1 MSDTPQQEEQQDVPA
16 ARHDDP
22 QARQMPKAPEDR
34 GGESVA
40 GAAGPDDDAPVDEGT
55 ATAPKAREFPRPADC
70 SLNLGVIGNCAFSAL
85 IDGRARVV
93 WCCLPRFDGDPVFN
107 ALLHPGEGAAAWG
120 FEIEDFAH
128 AKQWYEPNTAVLRTQ
143 LFDSAGQGIEITDF
157 APRFYSR
164 ARYFR
169 PLMLVRR
176 VRPIAGAPRMRVALD
191 PRFQWGAQE
200 PVEVT
205 RGSNHIRYVGPDVT
219 LRLNTDASIS
229 HILSRQPFVVSREY
243 NFMFGV
249 DETLLDGIADTARRF
264 EQETI
269 AYWRVWSKRLAIPF
283 EYQDAVIRAAITL
296 KMSLYEDTGA
306 IVAAMTTSIPE
317 APDSQ
322 RNWDYRYCWLRDA
335 FFVVRAL
342 NSLSEVGTMED
353 YLRWL
358 GNVVIG
364 SHGEHIQPL
373 YGIGLERELP
383 ESFVE
388 SLPGYRGMG
397 PVRVGNQAQEH
408 FQHDVYGNIVLGAAQ
423 AFHDHRLL
431 QRAGEAEFPHLEA
444 VGERA
449 IAVYGTPDAGMWEL
463 RTRARVHTSSAL
475 MSWAACDRLA
485 MIARALDKTARAEA
499 ASSGKPA
506 ENRIN
511 FAERAAYWHGHAS
524 RMREEIL
531 AKSWSEERQAFAES
545 FGGRELDASIL
556 LMAEVGLIDA
566 RDPRFVST
574 VDAMEK
580 TLCDGP
586 YMRRYEA
593 ADDFG
598 KPETAFNI
606 CTFWRIDAL
615 AKIGRKAEARQIFE
629 TMLAARN
636 PLGLLSEDTHPVTGE
651 MWGNFPQTYSMV
663 GIINAAMRLSAPWDS
678 AI

>member
-1 MSDTPQQEEQQDVPA
+1 MTDNNEANKALIDEATLATPAEAPPEFPPA
-16 ARHDDP
+16 AP
-22 QARQMPKAPEDR
+22 ASL
-34 GGESVA
+34 SV
-40 GAAGPDDDAPVDEGT
+40 
-55 ATAPKAREFPRPADC
+55 
-70 SLNLGVIGNCAFSAL
+70 GVIGNCAFSAL
-85 IDGRARVV
+85 VDQRARIV
-93 WCCLPRFDGDPVFN
+93 WCCLPRFDGEPVFN
-107 ALLHPGEGAAAWG
+107 ALLDNSDNGSAWAI
-120 FEIEDFAH
+120 ELEDFAT
-128 AKQWYEPNTAVLRTQ
+128 AEQEYEHNTAVLRTR
-143 LFDSAGQGIEITDF
+143 LYDSKGQGIEITDF
-157 APRFYSR
+157 APRFFSR
-164 ARYFR
+164 SRYFR
-169 PLMLVRR
+169 PLSIVRR
-176 VRPIAGAPRMRVALD
+176 VRPVAGAPRIRITLE
-191 PRFQWGAQE
+191 PRFQWGE
-200 PVEVT
+200 TRPTIT
-205 RGSNHIRYVGPDVT
+205 RGSNHIRYVGPDTT
-219 LRLNTDASIS
+219 LRLTTDAPVS
-229 HILSRQPFVVSREY
+229 HILSRQPFVMARDY
-243 NFMFGV
+243 HFILGA
-249 DETLLDGIADTARRF
+249 DETLTDGIADTVRHF

-269 AYWRVWSKRLAIPF
+269 SYWRTWSKRLAIPF
-283 EYQDAVIRAAITL
+283 EWQEAVIRAAITL

-317 APDSQ
+317 APGSQ

-358 GNVVIG
+358 TNVVVG
-364 SHGEHIQPL
+364 SRGEHIQPL
-373 YGIGLERELP
+373 YGIGLERHLP
-383 ESFVE
+383 ESIVDF
-388 SLPGYRGMG
+388 LPGYRGMG

-431 QRAGEAEFPHLEA
+431 RRAGQAEFPHLEA
-444 VGERA
+444 VGEQA
-449 IAVYGTPDAGMWEL
+449 IRVYGTPDAGMWEL

-485 MIARALDKTARAEA
+485 KIARAI
-499 ASSGKPA
+499 GKPD
-506 ENRIN
+506 
-511 FAERAAYWHGHAS
+511 RAAYWHGHAA

-545 FGGRELDASIL
+545 FGGNELDASIL

-566 RDPRFVST
+566 RDPRFIST

-663 GIINAAMRLSAPWDS
+663 GIINAAVRLSAPWDS